1 MTARASIESGLAA
14 FCEAFNGGDA
24 AGVAAQYTSD
34 AQILPP
40 GASRIDGRQGI
51 QEFWQGFI
59 DANVGD
65 LTLRSD
71 EIEDFGSQTVEV
83 GTVSASAPG
92 EADARVQLVGKY
104 VVLWT
109 QDANGAWQIHRDIW
123 NWDA

>member
-1 MTARASIESGLAA
+1 MTARESIESGNAA

-34 AQILPP
+34 ARILPP
-40 GASRIDGRQGI
+40 GAVSIDGRQAI
-51 QEFWQGFI
+51 QEFWQGFV
-59 DANVGD
+59 DAKVAD

-71 EIEDFGSQTVEV
+71 EFEDYGSQAVDI

-92 EADARVQLVGKY
+92 EADARVELAGKY
-104 VVLWT
+104 VVLWK
-109 QDANGAWQIHRDIW
+109 QDANGAWQMHRDIW

>member
-1 MTARASIESGLAA
+1 MTVRESIESGNAA

-34 AQILPP
+34 ARILPP
-40 GASRIDGRQGI
+40 GASSIDGRRGI

-59 DANVGD
+59 DAKVAD
-65 LTLRSD
+65 VILRSD
-71 EIEDFGSQTVEV
+71 EIEDFGSQAVDV
-83 GTVSASAPG
+83 GTLSASAPG

-104 VVLWT
+104 IVLWT
-109 QDANGAWQIHRDIW
+109 QDANGAWRMRRDIW

>member
-1 MTARASIESGLAA
+1 MTARDSIESGLAA

-34 AQILPP
+34 ARILPP
-40 GASRIDGRQGI
+40 GASSIDGRQGI

-59 DANVGD
+59 DAKVAD

-71 EIEDFGSQTVEV
+71 EIEDFGSQAVEI

-92 EADARVQLVGKY
+92 EGDARVQLAGKY
-104 VVLWT
+104 IVLWK
-109 QDANGAWQIHRDIW
+109 QDASGAWQMHRDIW

>member
-1 MTARASIESGLAA
+1 MTARESIESGLAA

-24 AGVAAQYTSD
+24 AGVAVHYTSD
-34 AQILPP
+34 ARILPP
-40 GASRIDGRQGI
+40 GASSIDGRQGI
-51 QEFWQGFI
+51 QEFWQGFV
-59 DANVGD
+59 DAKVAD

-71 EIEDFGSQTVEV
+71 EIEDFGSQALEI

-92 EADARVQLVGKY
+92 EGDARVGLTGKY
-104 VVLWT
+104 IVLWK

>member
-1 MTARASIESGLAA
+1 MTAKESIESGLAA

-40 GASRIDGRQGI
+40 GAGRIDGRQAI
-51 QEFWQGFI
+51 QEFWQGLV

-65 LTLRSD
+65 LVLRSD
-71 EIEDFGSQTVEV
+71 EIEDFGSQAAEV
-83 GTVSASAPG
+83 GTVTASAPG
-92 EADARVQLVGKY
+92 DGDARVQLTGKY
-104 VVLWT
+104 LVLWT
-109 QDANGAWQIHRDIW
+109 QNTSGAWQIHRDIW

>member
-1 MTARASIESGLAA
+1 MTAKESIQSGLAA

-40 GASRIDGRQGI
+40 GASRIEGRQGI
-51 QEFWQGFI
+51 QGFWQGFI

-71 EIEDFGSQTVEV
+71 EIEDSGSQAVEI

-92 EADARVQLVGKY
+92 EGDARVQLAGKY
-104 VVLWT
+104 IVLWK

-123 NWDA
+123 NWDT

>member
-1 MTARASIESGLAA
+1 MTARDSIESGLAA

-34 AQILPP
+34 ARILPP
-40 GASRIDGRQGI
+40 GASSIDGRQGI

-59 DANVGD
+59 DAKVTD

-71 EIEDFGSQTVEV
+71 EIEDFGSQAVEI
-83 GTVSASAPG
+83 GTASATAPG
-92 EADARVQLVGKY
+92 EADARVELAGKY
-104 VVLWT
+104 IVLWK

>member
-1 MTARASIESGLAA
+1 MTARESIESGNAA

-34 AQILPP
+34 ARILPP
-40 GASRIDGRQGI
+40 GASSIDGRQGI
-51 QEFWQGFI
+51 QEFWQGFV
-59 DANVGD
+59 DAKVAD
-65 LTLRSD
+65 LTLRSG
-71 EIEDFGSQTVEV
+71 EIEDFGSQAVEV

-92 EADARVQLVGKY
+92 ETDARVELAGKY
-104 VVLWT
+104 VVLWK